1 VPNIN
6 PAVRILVKAEGGQ
19 RSAHFAL
26 NGGAVR
32 FKVEPLFAS
41 IGPRVSQA
49 GASVSE
55 WQIWTPLFPISHMNV
70 WDLCHQVVNQNTGT
84 GGTPRVE
91 FAEPDYQQR
100 WIYGEDKALAAT
112 TGSCGAQLGEDP
124 GFPVDADP
132 LWFKNARHAQ
142 FDDALSQITSP
153 GVVRV
158 AHLDTGYDPNHA
170 TVPLHIRK
178 DLERNFV
185 DAGRLHDASDDSQGP
200 FNSLGHGTGTLGIL
214 AGQPMPDGLAIGCS
228 PFVEVAPIRV
238 ADRVVLFFNS
248 AIATALDYVHSLYA
262 DSTTRIHVV
271 TMSMGGLA
279 CRAWADAINALYE
292 AGVFVVTAAGN
303 NFDNLPTKEVVF
315 PARFNRVV
323 AACGVMADGAAYAD
337 LGAGKMAGNYGPRE
351 KMSTAIA
358 AWTPNIPWA
367 RLGCPDIV
375 DLNGAG
381 TSCATPQIAAAAAMW
396 IQQNKAAWE
405 AYPEG
410 WMRVEAVRQA
420 LFDSAVQAPD
430 GSTTID
436 HTHLGNGVLHARAAL
451 SQPPANASALARQPE
466 DAIFFPLADGPLA
479 AAPPVHA
486 EMLALEALQLTQSP
500 AAAPAQSARSGRAS
514 QTIPAVRPKSAPP
527 RTAHALR
534 AALLA
539 HPNAS
544 QALREALSV
553 GAASSGAA
561 RAAPVKRSGESSGK
575 GSGKR
580 SGAKHA
586 GNNARKSSYT
596 GSQ

>member
-1 VPNIN
+1 MANIN
-6 PAVRILVKAEGGQ
+6 PATRILVKAQGGQ
-19 RSAHFAL
+19 RSANFAL
-26 NGGAVR
+26 NGGAVK
-32 FKVEPLFAS
+32 FKIEPLFPS
-41 IGPRVSQA
+41 IGQRVNQA
-49 GASVSE
+49 ETSVSE
-55 WQIWTPLFPISHMNV
+55 WQIWTPLFLTSHINV

-100 WIYGEDKALAAT
+100 WIFGEDKALAAT
-112 TGSCGAQLGEDP
+112 TSACGAQYAEDP

-132 LWFKNARHAQ
+132 LWFKNASHAQ
-142 FDDALSQITSP
+142 FDDALSRITSP
-153 GVVRV
+153 DVVRV

-170 TVPLHIRK
+170 TLPLHIRK

-185 DAGRLHDASDDSQGP
+185 DAGRPHDARDDSQGP
-200 FNSLGHGTGTLGIL
+200 LNSLGHGTGTLGIL
-214 AGQPMPDGLAIGCS
+214 AGQSVPGGLAIGCS
-228 PFVEVAPIRV
+228 PFVEVAPMRV
-238 ADRVVLFFNS
+238 ADRVVLFLNS
-248 AIATALDYVHSLYA
+248 AIAIALDYVHSLYA
-262 DSTTRIHVV
+262 DPTTRIHVV

-279 CRAWADAINALYE
+279 CKAWADAVNALYE

-303 NFDNLPTKEVVF
+303 NFDNLPTREVVF

-323 AACGVMADGAAYAD
+323 AACGVMADGKAYAD
-337 LGAGKMAGNYGPRE
+337 MGVGKMAGNYGPRE

-410 WMRVEAVRQA
+410 WMRVEAVRKA

-430 GSTTID
+430 GSSTMD
-436 HTHLGNGVLHARAAL
+436 QVHLGNGVLHARAAL
-451 SQPPANASALARQPE
+451 SQPPADASALARQPE
-466 DAIFFPLADGPLA
+466 DAIFFPLVDRPLA
-479 AAPPVHA
+479 AAPPAHI
-486 EMLALEALQLTQSP
+486 EMFALEALQLTQSP
-500 AAAPAQSARSGRAS
+500 AAASAQPTRSGRAA
-514 QTIPAVRPKSAPP
+514 QTIPAARPRSGPP
-527 RTAHALR
+527 TTANRLR

-544 QALREALSV
+544 QALREALRVSAPSPV
-553 GAASSGAA
+553 VASTT
-561 RAAPVKRSGESSGK
+561 PVKRSGKNSGK
-575 GSGKR
+575 
-580 SGAKHA
+580 KH
-586 GNNARKSSYT
+586 ARKSSY
-596 GSQ
+596 